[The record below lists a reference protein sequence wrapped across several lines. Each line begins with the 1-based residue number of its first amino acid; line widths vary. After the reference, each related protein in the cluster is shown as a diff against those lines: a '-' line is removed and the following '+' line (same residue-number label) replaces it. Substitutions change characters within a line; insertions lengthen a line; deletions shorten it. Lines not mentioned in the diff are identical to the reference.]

1 VICGAGVLFQT
12 RIMGDKDKDTS
23 VEKLCEAMQRML
35 VQLMEQSQSKSSS
48 ASENLKIMLE
58 PNPVRLSGP
67 GDYFSWARNASLILG
82 AHGLQKYLKEDEKK
96 PSDGI
101 EREQWE
107 QNQQR
112 VMVWLLSSMEK
123 IVREQVENLQTAAEI
138 WEDIEKQ
145 FSGKSN
151 KMQLC
156 RILYEMKHIKQEN
169 KSVTEYGGELKK
181 LYRDLEF
188 FRPFKPHDPRDLS
201 LLREWFEPLL
211 VDIFLEGLNPEF
223 HLRS

>member
-96 PSDGI
+96 PANGI
-101 EREQWE
+101 EKEEWE
-107 QNQQR
+107 QNWQH
-112 VMVWLLSSMEK
+112 VMVWLLSSME
-123 IVREQVENLQTAAEI
+123 
-138 WEDIEKQ
+138 
-145 FSGKSN
+145 
-151 KMQLC
+151 QLF
-156 RILYEMKHIKQEN
+156 EN
-169 KSVTEYGGELKK
+169 KWRICK
-181 LYRDLEF
+181 L
-188 FRPFKPHDPRDLS
+188 
-201 LLREWFEPLL
+201 
-211 VDIFLEGLNPEF
+211 
-223 HLRS
+223 HL